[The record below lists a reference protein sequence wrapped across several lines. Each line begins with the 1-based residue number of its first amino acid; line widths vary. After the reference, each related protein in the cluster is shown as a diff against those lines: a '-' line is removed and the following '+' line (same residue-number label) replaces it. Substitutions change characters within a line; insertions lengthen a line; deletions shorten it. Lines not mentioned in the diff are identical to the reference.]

1 MKSEGSNQG
10 LEKAITNTKKT
21 NNKNN
26 VTNISRPRPVRFH
39 PKSILITRS
48 NNPLVSRKKSEEE
61 EQIQQPSSA
70 IENKAE
76 KDDDNVKTRRPKIPD
91 YLALILNLIWF
102 PFDCIIKVYRGVCF
116 VISLPGKVLDWVKY
130 LASRPAVLAKKA
142 VEFIRQSQ
150 TQVFQWLLNNLEG
163 FFYLC
168 IDYHIGALCLLAFVF
183 WLCPLPIMT
192 YPLFSLLRLLLG
204 TLYPAYASYKA
215 VRTKNVREYVKW
227 MMYWIVF
234 ALFTSIET
242 FTDIFVAFWF
252 PFYYEVKIL
261 FLIWLISPVS
271 KGSLGSSILYRR
283 FVHPTLIN
291 REEEI
296 DQMILKLQE
305 QGYNTVTKLA
315 VKAFNNVSNIVMQT
329 AIRGGGGLV
338 HQLRK
343 SYSLTDLNSDEPD
356 YGADLREITNDTD
369 EIREL
374 ERRRRTGS
382 TGRTN
387 TSGQVRYVRHVSSPD
402 SDHDTNTQMR
412 RRQTSPRSRDSSRR
426 DPDELSSSG
435 YSSSAVNAEYYPV
448 STETMDT
455 GDYELYDPRIHA
467 KPRLQIQPRKT
478 IRPEVSH
485 YGTLPRSYSR
495 KKTSRTGILPG
506 QFNK

>member
-215 VRTKNVREYVKW
+215 VRTKNVREYVSIFCIDLLS
-227 MMYWIVF
+227 IVIIF
-234 ALFTSIET
+234 FYRCLYYLAL
-242 FTDIFVAFWF
+242 
-252 PFYYEVKIL
+252 PFYASY
-261 FLIWLISPVS
+261 FFFS
-271 KGSLGSSILYRR
+271 
-283 FVHPTLIN
+283 FVLH
-291 REEEI
+291 
-296 DQMILKLQE
+296 
-305 QGYNTVTKLA
+305 
-315 VKAFNNVSNIVMQT
+315 
-329 AIRGGGGLV
+329 
-338 HQLRK
+338 
-343 SYSLTDLNSDEPD
+343 
-356 YGADLREITNDTD
+356 
-369 EIREL
+369 
-374 ERRRRTGS
+374 
-382 TGRTN
+382 
-387 TSGQVRYVRHVSSPD
+387 
-402 SDHDTNTQMR
+402 
-412 RRQTSPRSRDSSRR
+412 SR
-426 DPDELSSSG
+426 
-435 YSSSAVNAEYYPV
+435 VV
-448 STETMDT
+448 
-455 GDYELYDPRIHA
+455 I
-467 KPRLQIQPRKT
+467 
-478 IRPEVSH
+478 
-485 YGTLPRSYSR
+485 
-495 KKTSRTGILPG
+495 
-506 QFNK
+506 

>member
-10 LEKAITNTKKT
+10 LEKASTNIKKT

-61 EQIQQPSSA
+61 EQIQKEKEKQPSSA
-70 IENKAE
+70 IE
-76 KDDDNVKTRRPKIPD
+76 KDDNAQIRPKIPD

-116 VISLPGKVLDWVKY
+116 VISLPGKVLNWVKY

-142 VEFIRQSQ
+142 VEFVRQSQ

-329 AIRGGGGLV
+329 AIRAPALMNELVEAQRVEQDVRPRPAYTYDETDAPPTAPRFVEVMDIDQENLEEETERQLTPPPKHQVKKTRETKKKPTGGKRGGQKNSKKVIKTEILSSDDSDNGQDLGGGAS
-338 HQLRK
+338 QP
-343 SYSLTDLNSDEPD
+343 DMDPD
-356 YGADLREITNDTD
+356 YD
-369 EIREL
+369 
-374 ERRRRTGS
+374 
-382 TGRTN
+382 
-387 TSGQVRYVRHVSSPD
+387 
-402 SDHDTNTQMR
+402 
-412 RRQTSPRSRDSSRR
+412 
-426 DPDELSSSG
+426 
-435 YSSSAVNAEYYPV
+435 
-448 STETMDT
+448 
-455 GDYELYDPRIHA
+455 
-467 KPRLQIQPRKT
+467 
-478 IRPEVSH
+478 PEVTMAAMGPSREPSPERSA
-485 YGTLPRSYSR
+485 GPRTRNKSKSESMR
-495 KKTSRTGILPG
+495 TSKKR
-506 QFNK
+506 N